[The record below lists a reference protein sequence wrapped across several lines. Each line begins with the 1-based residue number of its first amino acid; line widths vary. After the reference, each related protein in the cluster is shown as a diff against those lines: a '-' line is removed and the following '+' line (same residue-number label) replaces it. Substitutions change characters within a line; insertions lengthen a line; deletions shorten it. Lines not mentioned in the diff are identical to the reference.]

1 MNYIKSIL
9 SLRGIASLMVCIYHL
24 VLGNSMFF
32 DTNSIIEQISRYGF
46 LGVEIFFIISGFVV
60 PYSMLSNNYQ
70 ITDLGR
76 FLIRR
81 SARVEIPYIA
91 SIILVLLLN
100 YLAGLSPNFKGG
112 EFVMNFSEFF
122 SNIFYLSDFL
132 NKSWYQ
138 PLYYTLKI
146 EFQYYIFIGL
156 LLTLFLSKKKVVL
169 VMVLL
174 SMLFLSF
181 LNTIELFKYI
191 NLFSIGIL
199 TFLFKTEKINLNY
212 YISYILILLGVVN
225 YQFQLEVVLV
235 SLFSILYILFIN
247 RSSKFLEFLG
257 KISFS
262 LYLIHIPI
270 GGKIINLGLR
280 FVQQDYQ
287 KYLLLCIAFIASI
300 VFAYLFYSLI
310 ESPALKLSKKIKYN
324 LIKN

>member
-46 LGVEIFFIISGFVV
+46 LGVEIFFIISGLVV

-91 SIILVLLLN
+91 SIIVVLLLN

-112 EFVMNFSEFF
+112 GFVLDFSELF

-132 NKSWYQ
+132 NESWYQ

-156 LLTLFLSKKKVVL
+156 LLTLFLSKKKVIL

-181 LNTIELFKYI
+181 LNTIELFKYF

-199 TFLFKTEKINLNY
+199 TFLYKTEKLNLNY
-212 YISYILILLGVVN
+212 YIFYILILLGVVN

-247 RSSKFLEFLG
+247 RSSKFLDFLG

-300 VFAYLFYSLI
+300 VFAYLFYSFI

>member
-112 EFVMNFSEFF
+112 GFVLNFSELF

-181 LNTIELFKYI
+181 LNTIELFKYF

-199 TFLFKTEKINLNY
+199 TFLYKTEKLNLNY
-212 YISYILILLGVVN
+212 YIFYILIILGVVS
-225 YQFQLEVVLV
+225 YQFQSEVVLV
-235 SLFSILYILFIN
+235 SLFSILYILLIN
-247 RSSKFLEFLG
+247 RTSKVLDFLG

-280 FVQQDYQ
+280 FVQQEYQ
-287 KYLLLCIAFIASI
+287 KYLLLSIAFIASI
-300 VFAYLFYSLI
+300 VFAYLFYLLI

>member
-1 MNYIKSIL
+1 MQFIKSIV

-24 VLGNSMFF
+24 VLGNTLFF
-32 DTNSIIEQISRYGF
+32 DSNSIVEQISKYGF

-60 PYSMLSNNYQ
+60 PYSMLSNNYH
-70 ITDLGR
+70 ISDLRR

-91 SIILVLLLN
+91 SIVLVLFLN
-100 YLAGLSPNFKGG
+100 YLAGLSTNFNG
-112 EFVMNFSEFF
+112 ERFVFNFSDFF

-156 LLTLFLSKKKVVL
+156 LLTLFLSKKKVIL
-169 VMVLL
+169 IMVLL

-181 LNTIELFKYI
+181 LSTIELFKYF

-199 TFLFKTEKINLNY
+199 TFLYKTQKLGLNY
-212 YISYILILLGVVN
+212 YILYILIILGVVN
-225 YQFQLEVVLV
+225 YQFQLEVVFV
-235 SLFSILYILFIN
+235 SVFSILYILLIS
-247 RSSKFLEFLG
+247 RSSKVLDFLG

-270 GGKIINLGLR
+270 GGKIINFGLR

-287 KYLLLCIAFIASI
+287 RYLLLIISFITSI
-300 VFAYLFYSLI
+300 IFAYIFYLLI
-310 ESPALKLSKKIKYN
+310 ESPALKLSKMIRYN